1 MNSRASLALVVLS
14 AVTVMSLP
22 PPHPAVVDVRHAE
35 EQLPP
40 HLRSPALRNPHF
52 LETLQLTSLLH
63 KGEKPVFER
72 QSDTIPRKEIYNILT
87 HAGFIGRKRYIN
99 HIPKYHSEVQS
110 FHHNDIPFEIN
121 SNIIQYL

>member
-14 AVTVMSLP
+14 AVVVTSLP

-40 HLRSPALRNPHF
+40 HLRSPALSNPHF

-99 HIPKYHSEVQS
+99 HLPSKHYSEVQTY
-110 FHHNDIPFEIN
+110 HNDIPFGLN
-121 SNIIQYL
+121 SDILQYL